1 MFHTIAP
8 SVLDRSKF
16 MTLNEV
22 ARETNHSKL
31 SIVRITPELV
41 LDCRPME
48 SSYIWLGVGIDN
60 RRLHRMPELGLVTE
74 ESRQVVCE
82 RLQNRYKNWGISL
95 VYKLSVKAGGRLM
108 SLIKHTGGRSWNI
121 PAPELLVSA
130 DLDLYVQEA
139 FPMRPQSAKAETV
152 KEGVFCLVWD
162 HEAEKLKKLAQGLEQ
177 GGYIESAEIWCQHF
191 RTSGESAL
199 KKTNVLPIKWLK
211 RTKLIHIV
219 LAMNAVRIKKDEW
232 EIHFGISKPG
242 GFENGKTDEQLL
254 EIIREAKQ

>member
-1 MFHTIAP
+1 MFHTTAP

-41 LDCRPME
+41 LDCLPME

-82 RLQNRYKNWGISL
+82 RLKNRYKNWGIPL
-95 VYKLSVKAGGRLM
+95 VHKLSVKAGGRLM

-130 DLDLYVQEA
+130 DLDLYVQGA

-191 RTSGESAL
+191 RTSEELS
-199 KKTNVLPIKWLK
+199 
-211 RTKLIHIV
+211 LIHI
-219 LAMNAVRIKKDEW
+219 
-232 EIHFGISKPG
+232 
-242 GFENGKTDEQLL
+242 
-254 EIIREAKQ
+254 